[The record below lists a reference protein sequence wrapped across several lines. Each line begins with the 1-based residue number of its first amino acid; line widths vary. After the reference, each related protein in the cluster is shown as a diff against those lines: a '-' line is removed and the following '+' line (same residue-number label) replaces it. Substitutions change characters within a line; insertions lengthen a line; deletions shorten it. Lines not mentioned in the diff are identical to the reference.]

1 MQQACGHCYDLITF
15 NNILT
20 NYIRVWTIIV
30 YSERKFNPKLGIFPF
45 RVFLSFKEIECDL
58 YYSTDILRCGSKNAI
73 ASRGFG
79 CAVIDSTGYII
90 AK

>member
-30 YSERKFNPKLGIFPF
+30 YNGQTQDLKKGY
-45 RVFLSFKEIECDL
+45 SFKEIECDL